1 MASSSSIETAHL
13 LATIEV
19 PLFVIAAYLPTNR
32 TCSQL
37 AHTVG
42 SVIRF
47 HPEAHILL
55 VDNDTPKPNLASAL
69 SYFHARRFSE
79 RLHISSRQFPS
90 HGQLGSWLVAHA
102 LLRRARSA
110 SGAGLLA
117 SDIALRSV
125 TRVAMLQ
132 HSTPLKYP
140 LPPRPHKHCRVGS
153 LASHKPRTFYIHP
166 REYRKDGPN
175 VILSTIASVLG
186 IRCMAPCVD
195 PKTGKPVE
203 GGASSSQQRR
213 AYKKELL
220 EAVGAAPDGRRLA
233 SAAADEPQDWTMVP
247 HAVLDFYEVDS
258 FLSLGDA
265 LTSTER
271 NGDGTSA
278 SLEMA
283 RLWSAVDEG
292 RISLKEVNGE
302 LERFAGLVLAW
313 LNNYDKRCER
323 PKAARKVFVSKVRGF
338 TFGGSWHSSKE
349 LPPEVEHCPAR
360 RDEAPPCFL
369 AENDGCGPGHAWPP
383 NMTRPV
389 TRGES
394 RHVFIR

>member
-1 MASSSSIETAHL
+1 MPNKNQPHMQNGEGPTLLEGSERGLKGHGMFRGARGEGVKTLIRWVGLDSSAHAVKRSQQVSAVKARFPRLAGQPASCVVSVSVTSKIILGGARARRHRSSNFDVATQPRNLKAMASSSSIETALL
-13 LATIEV
+13 LASIDV

-69 SYFHARRFSE
+69 SYFHARGFSE

-102 LLRRARSA
+102 LLRRARSS

-213 AYKKELL
+213 AYKRSCL
-220 EAVGAAPDGRRLA
+220 RRLVLLLM
-233 SAAADEPQDWTMVP
+233 DEGSPRLLLM
-247 HAVLDFYEVDS
+247 
-258 FLSLGDA
+258 SLRTGPWCRMQFW
-265 LTSTER
+265 TSTR
-271 NGDGTSA
+271 STA
-278 SLEMA
+278 
-283 RLWSAVDEG
+283 
-292 RISLKEVNGE
+292 
-302 LERFAGLVLAW
+302 F
-313 LNNYDKRCER
+313 
-323 PKAARKVFVSKVRGF
+323 
-338 TFGGSWHSSKE
+338 
-349 LPPEVEHCPAR
+349 
-360 RDEAPPCFL
+360 
-369 AENDGCGPGHAWPP
+369 
-383 NMTRPV
+383 
-389 TRGES
+389 
-394 RHVFIR
+394 